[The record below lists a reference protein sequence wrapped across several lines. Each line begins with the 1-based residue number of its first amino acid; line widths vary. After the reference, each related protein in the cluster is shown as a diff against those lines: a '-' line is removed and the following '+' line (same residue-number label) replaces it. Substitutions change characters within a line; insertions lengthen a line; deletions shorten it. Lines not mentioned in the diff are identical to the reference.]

1 MKAIVMQGEPGK
13 ASLVTDRPYPKPRP
27 GYLLVDVKA
36 VALNPTDWKHID
48 YTNTKN
54 CLSGCD
60 YAGVVAET
68 GTGYSKAWKVGD
80 RICGFVH
87 GGNDR
92 ESEDGAFAERIA
104 VKADIQMRIPDSMS
118 FEEASTLGVGI
129 VTCGQGLFQQMGLD
143 LPSKPNSKGEY
154 ILIYGG
160 SSATGSLGIQFV
172 KMAGYTPITTC
183 SPRNF
188 GLVKSLGA
196 AEAFDYND
204 PECAKKIREYTNNNL
219 KYVWDTI
226 SLTNTAQIC
235 TDAIGPAGGI
245 YGTLLVVKS
254 PRNDVKTTVSLG
266 YTAAGE
272 PIKKWVWDIPDTTED
287 FEFMKT
293 WLAEVEPMLQQGRVK
308 VHPPKVGKGL
318 ENVFEGLDL
327 MRHDKVSGQKLVYVL

>member
-1 MKAIVMQGEPGK
+1 M
-13 ASLVTDRPYPKPRP
+13 
-27 GYLLVDVKA
+27 
-36 VALNPTDWKHID
+36 
-48 YTNTKN
+48 
-54 CLSGCD
+54 
-60 YAGVVAET
+60 
-68 GTGYSKAWKVGD
+68 
-80 RICGFVH
+80 
-87 GGNDR
+87 
-92 ESEDGAFAERIA
+92 
-104 VKADIQMRIPDSMS
+104 
-118 FEEASTLGVGI
+118 
-129 VTCGQGLFQQMGLD
+129 
-143 LPSKPNSKGEY
+143 
-154 ILIYGG
+154 
-160 SSATGSLGIQFV
+160 
-172 KMAGYTPITTC
+172 
-183 SPRNF
+183 
-188 GLVKSLGA
+188 
-196 AEAFDYND
+196 
-204 PECAKKIREYTNNNL
+204 
-219 KYVWDTI
+219 WDTI